1 MDEPKAKRRRRKK
14 SKKSTKT
21 AAVFSDNDGVNAEQ
35 ISRKPATAAE
45 KQDEVPTHNNSNFV
59 EPSPAKNRKRSN
71 DAAIVEDPPQQQ
83 ITCVKPSHPFEV
95 DDTDH
100 CETPLEAYRDVIAV
114 LDRIAQSLGKT
125 RKAML
130 IYDPYYC
137 DGGVKLKLQSL
148 GCENVLN
155 DNEDFYANIA
165 TKKIP
170 DYDLLVTNPP
180 YSGQHMEKLLAF
192 VAASTKPYLLLMPHF
207 VYTKDYYRR
216 SKMQE
221 ENFFLVP
228 KSRYSYLPPQ
238 WVSSGSGSA
247 VLSKGKTQTAPFPSF
262 WYCYTGAAANVSH
275 SLLETTFGKSG
286 VYDRHRRLQYASST
300 AHIPRESKGE
310 FDTTKKRPNPKA
322 RKRAMAAKYRA

>member
-1 MDEPKAKRRRRKK
+1 MDEPKAKRQRRNK
-14 SKKSTKT
+14 SKKSTKNT
-21 AAVFSDNDGVNAEQ
+21 ALYRGDSVNAEQ
-35 ISRKPATAAE
+35 VSRESEAE
-45 KQDEVPTHNNSNFV
+45 KQDE
-59 EPSPAKNRKRSN
+59 SPAKKKKRSY
-71 DAAIVEDPPQQQ
+71 DAAIAENPPEQS
-83 ITCVKPSHPFEV
+83 TCGKPSHPFEV

-100 CETPLEAYRDVIAV
+100 CETPLEAYRDVIPL

-125 RKAML
+125 RKAMM

-148 GCENVLN
+148 GCQNVLN

-180 YSGQHMEKLLAF
+180 YSGEHMEKLLAF
-192 VAASTKPYLLLMPHF
+192 VAASKKPYLLLMPHF
-207 VYTKDYYRR
+207 VYTKDYYQR

-221 ENFFLVP
+221 EIFFLVP
-228 KSRYSYLPPQ
+228 KSRYSYIPPQ
-238 WVSSGSGSA
+238 WVASGSGSA

-262 WYCYTGAAANVSH
+262 WYCYAGANVSH
-275 SLLETTFGKSG
+275 SWLETTFGKSG
-286 VYDRHRRLQYASST
+286 VYDRNRRLQYASST

-310 FDTTKKRPNPKA
+310 FDITKKRPNPKA
-322 RKRAMAAKYRA
+322 RKRAMAAKHRA